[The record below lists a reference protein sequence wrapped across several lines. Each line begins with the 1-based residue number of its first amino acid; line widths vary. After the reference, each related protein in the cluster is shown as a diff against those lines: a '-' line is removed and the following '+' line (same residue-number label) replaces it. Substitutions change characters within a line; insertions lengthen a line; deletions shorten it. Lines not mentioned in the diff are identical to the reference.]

1 MIPDVLVEDRGC
13 ENREE
18 KEMRVFLGRLP
29 LWAAGAQSCWGLWE
43 TAQNMHIGI
52 AHPRSETAGA
62 FVRLLMQFPFKVCFK
77 GVMFIPPAEGLVV
90 RGMATGGQG
99 IKSTRG
105 EMSRGLGRII
115 GSRGPD
121 SLTSLWNAGH

>member
-1 MIPDVLVEDRGC
+1 
-13 ENREE
+13 
-18 KEMRVFLGRLP
+18 MRVFLGRLP

-43 TAQNMHIGI
+43 TAQNMHLGI

-62 FVRLLMQFPFKVCFK
+62 FVRLLTQFPFKVCFK

-90 RGMATGGQG
+90 RGVATGGQG

-121 SLTSLWNAGH
+121 SQVFGMLGTEF